1 MKQKH
6 LAAFTL
12 LELITVLVLSTI
24 IIGIAYTAY
33 ELIYKDFTAYK
44 NNNES
49 VLETLDFV
57 TLLENDFSDADSLKI
72 DEYSIQVFQSE
83 RTIEYELYPTNTL
96 RYLAK
101 NTAII
106 DTFNYKIRNFE
117 IDHKTLF
124 IEYSKVCLDCSEP
137 SIVYLV
143 DFDIPYLSPF
153 TE

>member
-57 TLLENDFSDADSLKI
+57 TLLENDFSACFRRLAGLTFKREKRSESL
-72 DEYSIQVFQSE
+72 
-83 RTIEYELYPTNTL
+83 
-96 RYLAK
+96 
-101 NTAII
+101 
-106 DTFNYKIRNFE
+106 
-117 IDHKTLF
+117 
-124 IEYSKVCLDCSEP
+124 
-137 SIVYLV
+137 
-143 DFDIPYLSPF
+143 
-153 TE
+153 